1 MFQLDGG
8 IYPGAVEVC
17 NGQDDN
23 CDDTIDEDCDVGGIG
38 DDIEESNSDSATL
51 ANITGLA
58 IDPEAAPRWVW
69 MVLSSRISSVSSRDG
84 PFDS

>member
-1 MFQLDGG
+1 M
-8 IYPGAVEVC
+8 
-17 NGQDDN
+17 
-23 CDDTIDEDCDVGGIG
+23 GGIG
-38 DDIEESNSDSATL
+38 DDIEESNPDADVTLTDEDGDGVLEEGETCDIEIVTPNSDSATL